1 MNADR
6 ETNHDMTQHD
16 IALLLADAADE
27 VEIGIAP
34 TQALIRAGRR
44 RRARR
49 WAVAAAAAL
58 VVAGSTGALA
68 VTGLP
73 GGGGGR
79 TAPAA
84 TQPAVTGTPSPFQPL
99 SRLVLASGRD
109 GGRPWR
115 VALDVWRAPVDVRHA
130 RTTMVMMGELGETP
144 AAVNTAADL
153 VGKSA
158 YFVLRSSGDVRTAPQ
173 MLTLHGVTARSD
185 ALHGRDVDAVAV
197 PLSPYGEGPAR
208 LVIGKVAK
216 SARQVTCAW
225 KDGTKT
231 QVGRA
236 SATTGGRDG
245 APAIRAVEGSPYDW
259 FVCLAPAGTEY
270 ASAEVTR

>member
-6 ETNHDMTQHD
+6 ETNHDMTRHD

-34 TQALIRAGRR
+34 TQALIRGGRR

-49 WAVAAAAAL
+49 WAVAAAATL

-73 GGGGGR
+73 GGDGGR

-84 TQPAVTGTPSPFQPL
+84 TRPAVTETRSALQPVN
-99 SRLVLASGRD
+99 RLVLASGTD
-109 GGRPWR
+109 GGRKWR
-115 VALDVWRAPVDVRHA
+115 VALDVWPAPIDVRDA
-130 RTTMVMMGELGETP
+130 RATVVAMAEYGETP
-144 AAVNTAADL
+144 SAVNTAADL

-158 YFVLRSSGDVRTAPQ
+158 YFVLRSTGDEQVAQ
-173 MLTLHGVTARSD
+173 QLLTLHGVTTKSD
-185 ALHGRDVDAVAV
+185 ALHGHDVDAVAV
-197 PLSPYGEGPAR
+197 PLSPYGQGPAR

-216 SARQVTCAW
+216 SARQVTCTW
-225 KDGTKT
+225 KNGTKT
-231 QVGRA
+231 QVDRA
-236 SATTGGRDG
+236 VATAGGEGD
-245 APAIRAVEGSPYDW
+245 APAIRATDGSPYDW

-270 ASAEVTR
+270 RSAEVTR